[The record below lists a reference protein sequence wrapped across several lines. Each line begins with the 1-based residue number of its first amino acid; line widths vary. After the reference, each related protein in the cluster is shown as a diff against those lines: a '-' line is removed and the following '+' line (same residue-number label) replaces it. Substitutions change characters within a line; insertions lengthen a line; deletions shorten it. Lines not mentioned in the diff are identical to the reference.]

1 MEDTTMKKTYINPV
15 IEVIKIASQAQMLAG
30 STVPVDP
37 TPENPGNSDAPE
49 FDDDFDW

>member
-1 MEDTTMKKTYINPV
+1 MKKTYINPEL
-15 IEVIKIASQAQMLAG
+15 EVIKIASQTQMLAG